1 LGSYSKHF
9 GVLIKVH
16 IKVYFTVFQPGQRAI
31 VLYWVNVVTK
41 EEDGKDFNTKATEV
55 ANFKPSIDLTSF
67 HYKGLKGVDIPED
80 RGVNKMQDTT
90 HAIQFTLK
98 SGDQEVL
105 TTALG
110 VFEGHGTLDE
120 GISRPIAANLPDA
133 LSKRLRQFNKT
144 RVTEE
149 SIYNAIMVA
158 FSDITRRSQIMKFFN
173 GDTNAV
179 LMRVHLHCQF
189 SWQSDQGIQ

>member
-1 LGSYSKHF
+1 MGSYSKHF

-120 GISRPIAANLPDA
+120 GISRHIAANLPDA

-158 FSDITRRSQIMKFFN
+158 FGDITRSSQIMKLFN

-179 LMRVHLHCQF
+179 LLRLH
-189 SWQSDQGIQ
+189 